1 MMFCFLPTTLKAI
14 LQSNT
19 HVRVCTILEEE
30 EEDSSEGENNTVY
43 KAIDLFVVN
52 LAAIVLLPLKSTSL
66 YYFYQPEYTIH
77 DSNKTTH
84 PPELA

>member
-1 MMFCFLPTTLKAI
+1 MPTALKAV

-19 HVRVCTILEEE
+19 DVRVCTILEEE
-30 EEDSSEGENNTVY
+30 EEDSSGGENNTVY
-43 KAIDLFVVN
+43 KTIDLFVLNKDV
-52 LAAIVLLPLKSTSL
+52 IVLLPLKSTAL

-77 DSNKTTH
+77 NSNKTTH